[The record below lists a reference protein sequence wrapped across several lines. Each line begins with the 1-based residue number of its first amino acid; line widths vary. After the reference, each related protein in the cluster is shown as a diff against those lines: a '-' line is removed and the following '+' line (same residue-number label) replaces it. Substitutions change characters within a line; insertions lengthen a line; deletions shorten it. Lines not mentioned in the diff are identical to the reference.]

1 MLHISYLLS
10 INLNRMNN
18 SLIRIL
24 ARILVNIHVLNKI
37 FVVRMDG
44 GICSQM
50 HFFLIGELLARKGY
64 QVKYD
69 IRWFKSQGKDLT
81 GKFARNF
88 DLLKAFPYLK
98 FSVATS
104 LETFFYSRLAANN
117 SISLS
122 EIKPPLYLGGYYD
135 SNKEMYE
142 KLFSLVFKAD
152 IAVLDKENKKV
163 YEQISKKDNTV
174 AIHVRRGDL
183 ATFNGAYGKPVG
195 IDYFTHVLQR
205 LYKKIGALN
214 CYLFSDEPQW
224 IKENLLDELPQ
235 VNAYTL
241 IDFNGSDKGYMDMLL
256 ISACQYQ
263 ISSKGSLG
271 KFGGFLNDDVDGKIY
286 VYADDVEREK
296 WEGIHSKIEF
306 VK

>member
-1 MLHISYLLS
+1 MSHISYLLS
-10 INLNRMNN
+10 INLNRMIN

-50 HFFLIGELLARKGY
+50 HFFLIGELLARNGY

-81 GKFARNF
+81 GKFTRNF

-135 SNKEMYE
+135 CNKEMYE
-142 KLFSLVFKAD
+142 KLFSLVFKVD

-163 YEQISKKDNTV
+163 YEQISKNDNTV

>member
-10 INLNRMNN
+10 INLNRMIN

>member
-1 MLHISYLLS
+1 MSHISYLLS
-10 INLNRMNN
+10 INLNRMIN

-50 HFFLIGELLARKGY
+50 HFFLIGELLARNGY

-81 GKFARNF
+81 GNFARNF

-117 SISLS
+117 FISLS

-142 KLFSLVFKAD
+142 KLFSLVFKVD

-195 IDYFTHVLQR
+195 IDYFNHVLQR

-241 IDFNGSDKGYMDMLL
+241 IDFNGSDKGYMDMFL

>member
-1 MLHISYLLS
+1 MI
-10 INLNRMNN
+10 N

>member
-1 MLHISYLLS
+1 MI
-10 INLNRMNN
+10 N

-88 DLLKAFPYLK
+88 DLLKAFPYLQ

-104 LETFFYSRLAANN
+104 METFFYSRLAANN
-117 SISLS
+117 SIFLS

-142 KLFSLVFKAD
+142 KLFSLVFKVD

-163 YEQISKKDNTV
+163 YEQISKNDNTV

-183 ATFNGAYGKPVG
+183 ASFNSAYGKPVG

-241 IDFNGSDKGYMDMLL
+241 IDFNGSDKGYMDMFL

>member
-1 MLHISYLLS
+1 MI
-10 INLNRMNN
+10 N

-142 KLFSLVFKAD
+142 KLFALVFKAD

-183 ATFNGAYGKPVG
+183 ATFNGAYGKSVG

>member
-1 MLHISYLLS
+1 MI
-10 INLNRMNN
+10 N

-88 DLLKAFPYLK
+88 DLLKAFPYLQ

-104 LETFFYSRLAANN
+104 METFFYSRLAANN
-117 SISLS
+117 SIFLS

-142 KLFSLVFKAD
+142 KLFSLVFKVD

-163 YEQISKKDNTV
+163 YEQISKNDNTV

-183 ATFNGAYGKPVG
+183 ASFNGAYGKPVG

-241 IDFNGSDKGYMDMLL
+241 IDFNGSDKGYMDMFL

>member
-1 MLHISYLLS
+1 MI
-10 INLNRMNN
+10 N

-50 HFFLIGELLARKGY
+50 HFFLIGELLARNGY

-98 FSVATS
+98 FSVTTS

-117 SISLS
+117 FISLS

-135 SNKEMYE
+135 NNKEMYE
-142 KLFSLVFKAD
+142 KLFSLVFKVD
-152 IAVLDKENKKV
+152 ISVLDEENKKV
-163 YEQISKKDNTV
+163 YDQISKQNNTV

-241 IDFNGSDKGYMDMLL
+241 IDFNGSDKGYMDMFL

-296 WEGIHSKIEF
+296 WEGIHHKIEF

>member
-1 MLHISYLLS
+1 MSHISYLLS
-10 INLNRMNN
+10 INLNRMIN

-50 HFFLIGELLARKGY
+50 HFFLIGELLARNGY

-98 FSVATS
+98 FSVTTS

-117 SISLS
+117 FISLS

-135 SNKEMYE
+135 NNKEMYE
-142 KLFSLVFKAD
+142 KLFSLVFKVD
-152 IAVLDKENKKV
+152 ISVLDEENKKV
-163 YEQISKKDNTV
+163 YDQISKQNNTV

-241 IDFNGSDKGYMDMLL
+241 IDFNGSDKGYMDMFL

-296 WEGIHSKIEF
+296 WEGIHHKIEF

>member
-1 MLHISYLLS
+1 MI
-10 INLNRMNN
+10 N

-50 HFFLIGELLARKGY
+50 HFFLIGELLARNGY

-98 FSVATS
+98 FSVTTS

-117 SISLS
+117 FISLS

-135 SNKEMYE
+135 NNKEMYE
-142 KLFSLVFKAD
+142 KLFSLVFKVD
-152 IAVLDKENKKV
+152 ISVLDEENKKV
-163 YEQISKKDNTV
+163 YDQISKQNNTV

-235 VNAYTL
+235 VNTYTL
-241 IDFNGSDKGYMDMLL
+241 IDFNGSDKGYMDMFL

-296 WEGIHSKIEF
+296 WEGIHHKIEF

>member
-1 MLHISYLLS
+1 MI
-10 INLNRMNN
+10 N

-88 DLLKAFPYLK
+88 DLLKAFPYLQ

-104 LETFFYSRLAANN
+104 METFFYSRLAANN

-122 EIKPPLYLGGYYD
+122 KIQPPLYLGGYYD
-135 SNKEMYE
+135 SNNEMYE
-142 KLFSLVFKAD
+142 KLFSLVFKVD

-163 YEQISKKDNTV
+163 YEQISKNDNTV

-183 ATFNGAYGKPVG
+183 ASFNGAYGKPVG

-241 IDFNGSDKGYMDMLL
+241 IDFNGSDKGYMDMFL

>member
-1 MLHISYLLS
+1 MI
-10 INLNRMNN
+10 N

-50 HFFLIGELLARKGY
+50 HFFLIGELLARNGY

-98 FSVATS
+98 FSVTTS

-117 SISLS
+117 FISLS

-135 SNKEMYE
+135 NNKEMYE
-142 KLFSLVFKAD
+142 KLFSLVYKVD
-152 IAVLDKENKKV
+152 ISVLDEENKKV
-163 YEQISKKDNTV
+163 YDQISKQNNTV

-241 IDFNGSDKGYMDMLL
+241 IDFNGSDKGYMDMFL
-256 ISACQYQ
+256 ISACLYQ

-296 WEGIHSKIEF
+296 WEGIHHKIEF

>member
-1 MLHISYLLS
+1 MSHISYLLS
-10 INLNRMNN
+10 INLNRMIN

-24 ARILVNIHVLNKI
+24 ARILVNIHVLNKM

-104 LETFFYSRLAANN
+104 METFFYSRLAANN
-117 SISLS
+117 FISLS

-142 KLFSLVFKAD
+142 KLFSLVFKVD

-163 YEQISKKDNTV
+163 YEQISKNDNTV

-195 IDYFTHVLQR
+195 IDYFNHVLQR

-241 IDFNGSDKGYMDMLL
+241 IDFNGSDKGYMDMFL

>member
-1 MLHISYLLS
+1 MI
-10 INLNRMNN
+10 N

-104 LETFFYSRLAANN
+104 METFFYSRLAANN
-117 SISLS
+117 FISLS

-142 KLFSLVFKAD
+142 KLFSLVFKVD

-163 YEQISKKDNTV
+163 YEQISKNDNTV

-224 IKENLLDELPQ
+224 IKENMLDKLPQ
-235 VNAYTL
+235 ENTYTL
-241 IDFNGSDKGYMDMLL
+241 IDFNGSDKGYMDMFL
-256 ISACQYQ
+256 ISACQFQ

-271 KFGGFLNDDVDGKIY
+271 KFGGFLNDDVNGKIY

-296 WEGIHSKIEF
+296 WEGIHHKIEF
-306 VK
+306 VE

>member
-1 MLHISYLLS
+1 MI
-10 INLNRMNN
+10 N

-50 HFFLIGELLARKGY
+50 HFFLIGELLARNGY

-81 GKFARNF
+81 GNFARNF

-117 SISLS
+117 FISLS

-142 KLFSLVFKAD
+142 KLFSLVFKVD

-195 IDYFTHVLQR
+195 IDYFNHVLQR

-241 IDFNGSDKGYMDMLL
+241 IDFNGSDKGYMDMFL

>member
-1 MLHISYLLS
+1 MI
-10 INLNRMNN
+10 N

-50 HFFLIGELLARKGY
+50 HFFLIGELLARNGY

-81 GKFARNF
+81 GKFTRNF

-135 SNKEMYE
+135 CNKEMYE
-142 KLFSLVFKAD
+142 KLFSLVFKVD

-163 YEQISKKDNTV
+163 YEQISKNDNTV

>member
-1 MLHISYLLS
+1 MI
-10 INLNRMNN
+10 N

-50 HFFLIGELLARKGY
+50 HFFLIGELLVRKGY

-88 DLLKAFPYLK
+88 DLLKAFPYLQ

-104 LETFFYSRLAANN
+104 METFFYSRLAANN

-122 EIKPPLYLGGYYD
+122 KIEPPLYLGGYYD

-142 KLFSLVFKAD
+142 KLFSLVFKVD

-163 YEQISKKDNTV
+163 YEQISKNDNTV

-195 IDYFTHVLQR
+195 IDYFNHVLQR
-205 LYKKIGALN
+205 LYMKIGALN

-241 IDFNGSDKGYMDMLL
+241 IDFNGSDKGYMDMFL

>member
-1 MLHISYLLS
+1 MI
-10 INLNRMNN
+10 N

-24 ARILVNIHVLNKI
+24 ARILVNIHVLNKM

-104 LETFFYSRLAANN
+104 METFFYSRLAANN
-117 SISLS
+117 FISLS

-142 KLFSLVFKAD
+142 KLFSLVFKVD

-163 YEQISKKDNTV
+163 YEQISKNDNTV

-195 IDYFTHVLQR
+195 IDYFNHVLQR

-241 IDFNGSDKGYMDMLL
+241 IDFNGSDKGYMDMFL

>member
-1 MLHISYLLS
+1 MI
-10 INLNRMNN
+10 N

-88 DLLKAFPYLK
+88 DLLKAFPYLQ

-104 LETFFYSRLAANN
+104 METFFYSRLAANN
-117 SISLS
+117 SIFLS

-142 KLFSLVFKAD
+142 KLFSLVFKVD
-152 IAVLDKENKKV
+152 IVVLDKENKKV
-163 YEQISKKDNTV
+163 YEQISKNDNTV

-183 ATFNGAYGKPVG
+183 ASFNGAYGKPVG

-241 IDFNGSDKGYMDMLL
+241 IDFNGSDKGYMDMFL

>member
-1 MLHISYLLS
+1 MSHISYLLS
-10 INLNRMNN
+10 INLNRMIN

-88 DLLKAFPYLK
+88 DLLKAFPYLQ

-104 LETFFYSRLAANN
+104 METFFYSRLAANN
-117 SISLS
+117 SIFLS

-142 KLFSLVFKAD
+142 KLFSLVFKVD
-152 IAVLDKENKKV
+152 IVVLDKENKKV
-163 YEQISKKDNTV
+163 YEQISKNDNTV

-183 ATFNGAYGKPVG
+183 ASFNGAYGKPVG

-241 IDFNGSDKGYMDMLL
+241 IDFNGSDKGYMDMFL

>member
-1 MLHISYLLS
+1 
-10 INLNRMNN
+10 
-18 SLIRIL
+18 
-24 ARILVNIHVLNKI
+24 
-37 FVVRMDG
+37 MDG

-142 KLFSLVFKAD
+142 SLFPLVFKAD

-163 YEQISKKDNTV
+163 YEQISKKNNTV

-183 ATFNGAYGKPVG
+183 AIFNGAYGKPVG
-195 IDYFTHVLQR
+195 MDYFNHVLQR
-205 LYKKIGALN
+205 LYEKLGVLN

-224 IKENLLDELPQ
+224 IKENMLDELPPD
-235 VNAYTL
+235 NTYTL
-241 IDFNGSDKGYMDMLL
+241 IDFNGSDKGYMDMFL
-256 ISACQYQ
+256 ISACQFQ

-271 KFGGFLNDDVDGKIY
+271 KFGGFLNDDIDGKIY

-296 WEGIHSKIEF
+296 WEGIHHKIEF
-306 VK
+306 VE